1 MDSFLIV
8 LLILILVVSIILDII
23 RIKTDKEVEKRLDK
37 LEKGAN
43 DVEAT

>member
-23 RIKTDKEVEKRLDK
+23 RIKTDKEIESRLDK
-37 LEKGAN
+37 LEKGADN
-43 DVEAT
+43 EQ